1 MTRNKTGLA
10 LPVLYLDE
18 NVVVVNKPSG
28 LLVHRS
34 GIDRGA
40 TEFALQT
47 VRDQLGQ
54 HVYPVHRLD
63 RATSGA
69 LVMALDVESARRL
82 SEQFAAAL
90 VEKTYK
96 AVVRGTPQ
104 PRFTVDHPLKEELD
118 RMTDRMAQKDKPAQ
132 TAVTDFATLAHI
144 EFPDRV
150 DKFPTSRYSLVQAR
164 PKTGRKHQIRRHSAH
179 VGHPIV
185 GDVTHGSGK
194 HNRFFRQR
202 FGLHRLL
209 LACVELS
216 FAHPLSGK
224 RLNVPAPLADD
235 FSELL
240 RTLGWSAH
248 A

>member
-34 GIDRGA
+34 GLDRGA

-47 VRDQLGQ
+47 VRDQLGR

-69 LVMALDVESARRL
+69 LVMALDAASARIM
-82 SEQFAAAL
+82 SEQFAAL
-90 VEKTYK
+90 RVEKTYK
-96 AVVRGTPQ
+96 AIVRGTPQ
-104 PRFTVDHPLKEELD
+104 AQFIVDHPLKEELD
-118 RMTDRMAQKDKPAQ
+118 RMTDRLARKDKPAQ
-132 TAVTDFATLAHI
+132 TAVTEFTTLAQI
-144 EFPDRV
+144 EFSEPV
-150 DKFPTSRYSLVQAR
+150 DKFPTARYSLVQAR

-179 VGHPIV
+179 AGHPIV

-202 FGLHRLL
+202 FNLQRLL
-209 LACVELS
+209 LACVEIG
-216 FAHPLSGK
+216 FAHPVSGRALSIK
-224 RLNVPAPLADD
+224 APLAED
-235 FSELL
+235 FAGLL
-240 RTLGWSAH
+240 RELDWGVH